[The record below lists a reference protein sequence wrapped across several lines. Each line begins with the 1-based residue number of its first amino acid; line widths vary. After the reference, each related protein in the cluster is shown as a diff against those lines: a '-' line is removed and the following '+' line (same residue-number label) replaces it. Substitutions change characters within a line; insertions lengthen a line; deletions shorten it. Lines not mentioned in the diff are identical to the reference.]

1 MYIAPDDYTATF
13 EIVTF
18 NPGEAEQFVLVST
31 VANAQVEANETF
43 EGVLTL
49 LAGSSRINLMNDRA
63 MATIVDT
70 NSKT

>member
-1 MYIAPDDYTATF
+1 MTI
-13 EIVTF
+13 
-18 NPGEAEQFVLVST
+18 NPGEVQQSVFVST
-31 VANAQVEANETF
+31 VANSQVEANETF